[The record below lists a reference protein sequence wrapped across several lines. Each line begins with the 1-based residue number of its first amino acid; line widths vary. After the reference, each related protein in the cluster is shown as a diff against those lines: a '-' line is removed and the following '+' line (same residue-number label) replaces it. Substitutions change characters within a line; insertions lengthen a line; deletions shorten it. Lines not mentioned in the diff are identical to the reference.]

1 MMKCMMQNM
10 VQKGAALIAVL
21 AALSAGGVMAA
32 GERVGDFALLDHEG
46 YFHHMSWYDN
56 NRAVIFL
63 TQINGAAETGQAVEG
78 FAALESQFADRGF
91 QFFMI
96 NPLGQERDSVQ
107 REVAQYGTDI
117 PVLIDEVQTISRDLG
132 IRRAGQALI
141 YDPESFE
148 VIYSGPAG
156 QPLADAV
163 NALAEGRAIDNA
175 QVAMTEGVPVRY
187 YHRGRTEVSYS
198 EDVAPILAEHCAR
211 CHRDGGIAPFAL
223 DSHTMAQGW
232 TPMIREVLMTKR
244 MPPGQID
251 PHVGDVENTYTL
263 PVEDERTLMEWI
275 AAGAPKAESE
285 PDPLAQLTWPETE
298 WAFGEPD
305 MILDVEAQEIP
316 AGGVLDYI
324 HTAVPIPL
332 EQDRWLKA
340 SQYLP
345 GDRTVL
351 HHTLNA
357 VLGPDEDPTG
367 SSFLGGG
374 DPNEANIQAYI
385 PGAQPAMEEPNTGGL
400 LQAGSTLALQ
410 LHYTTTGRE
419 TVDQSRI
426 GLWFYPEGEVPQER
440 MSGRCACIFT
450 PTWTN
455 IPPHDPNFEQRSTIM
470 LEQDAYLYSFLPHM
484 HFRGKYM
491 RFEAHYPDGSVEQL
505 INIAN
510 YNYNWQMDYQLK
522 DPKFVPA
529 GTEIVAIG
537 AFDNSAQNPNNPDP
551 SRSVP
556 WGLQSWDEMFFGA
569 VRWKWADQSQYHA
582 GAD

>member
-1 MMKCMMQNM
+1 MKCLIK
-10 VQKGAALIAVL
+10 KGVAL
-21 AALSAGGVMAA
+21 AALGAVLSASGVAAA
-32 GERVGDFALLDHEG
+32 GERVGDFALLDHDG

-56 NRAVIFL
+56 NQALVFL
-63 TQINGAAETGQAVEG
+63 TQVNGAPQTEQALQD
-78 FAALESQFADRGF
+78 FAALESRFSDQGF

-96 NPLGQERDSVQ
+96 NPLGQERDSVR
-107 REVAQYGTDI
+107 REVTQYGTDI
-117 PVLIDEVQTISRDLG
+117 PVLIDEVQAISQDMG

-141 YDPESFE
+141 YDPQTFE

-156 QPLADAV
+156 EPLSEAV
-163 NALAEGRAIDNA
+163 SALAEGREIANP
-175 QVAMTEGVPVRY
+175 QVALTEGAPVRY
-187 YHRGRTEVSYS
+187 YYRGRTDVTYS
-198 EDVAPILAEHCAR
+198 EDVAPILADNCAR

-223 DSHTMAQGW
+223 DSHSMAQGW
-232 TPMIREVLMTKR
+232 APMIREVLMTKR

-263 PVEDERTLMEWI
+263 SVEDERKVMEWI
-275 AAGAPKAESE
+275 EAGAPKADSE

-305 MILDVEAQEIP
+305 MILDVPPQEIP
-316 AGGVLDYI
+316 ATGVLDYI
-324 HTAVPIPL
+324 HTQVPIPL

-357 VLGPDEDPTG
+357 VIGPDEDPSG

-374 DPNEANIQAYI
+374 DPNEASIQAYI

-400 LQAGSTLALQ
+400 LKAGSTLALQ
-410 LHYTTTGRE
+410 LHYTTNGKE

-426 GLWFYPEGEVPQER
+426 GLWFYPEDEVPEER

-455 IPPHDPNFEQRSTIM
+455 IPPHDPNFEQRSTIT

-491 RFEAHYPDGSVEQL
+491 RFEAHYPDGSVEDL
-505 INIAN
+505 LNIAK
-510 YNYNWQMDYQLK
+510 YNYNWQMSYKLK

-537 AFDNSAQNPNNPDP
+537 AFDNSEQNPNNPDP

-556 WGLQSWDEMFFGA
+556 WGQQSWDEMFFGA
-569 VRWKWADQSQYHA
+569 VSWKWADQSQYHS